1 MGVMRDMEIVWD
13 DLLDAFENPDPEMI
27 YFLDRQTGEVFY
39 VPADYEDDAFWDEI
53 DADQE
58 RYLAIPYFDYDQE
71 RLLLH
76 EFIKGVA
83 NEKLKTVLNRTFI
96 GKSHTAALT
105 RSFPFTPKNWNG
117 WPRSRNNYWRPG
129 SGNGLKNTIYT
140 RPQSLCKKGRH

>member
-96 GKSHTAALT
+96 GKSPYGRLDEILSFYPEELERLASIKEQLLAT
-105 RSFPFTPKNWNG
+105 RVGQW
-117 WPRSRNNYWRPG
+117 
-129 SGNGLKNTIYT
+129 LEEHDIY
-140 RPQSLCKKGRH
+140 PSAEPL